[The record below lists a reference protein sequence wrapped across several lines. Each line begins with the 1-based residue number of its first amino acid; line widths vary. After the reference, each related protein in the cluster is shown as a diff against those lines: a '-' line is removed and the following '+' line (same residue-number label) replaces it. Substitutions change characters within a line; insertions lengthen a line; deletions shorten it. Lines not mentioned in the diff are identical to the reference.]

1 MPEAYQ
7 ATAVYPAMR
16 HRATEAPS
24 LTTDAAYYSN
34 IVMDTSSQTNQESTG
49 DYDHYDRLDEYEGP
63 VTNAES
69 RRPLP
74 ATPTVYERPYRASTN
89 AEIHRPLPPPPP
101 PPVYDC
107 LVRWLQ
113 NDTLPFNVWHCIHNV
128 QRHIFVG
135 HCTVIPW
142 GRGIPEILDY
152 VLGTSNFVTTN
163 PVRLSVTNFGIPLIF
178 NTGGNPVSIPLCGVR
193 MLAFTHPFS
202 FPSHAISTFSIFVNF
217 PFIHFPSL
225 SLQPTTP
232 FLSFLLSSVLSL
244 RPFQLL
250 IKIFFQTQL
259 PLSATSISFISPP
272 FPQNLLFRFLIPF
285 ILPFLLPFARKFS
298 LKSYSWNLWAFSG

>member
-1 MPEAYQ
+1 MNFTIYDVSGVESGTKTERRTARQTEYNPAIEMPEAYQ

-107 LVRWLQ
+107 LVR
-113 NDTLPFNVWHCIHNV
+113 
-128 QRHIFVG
+128 
-135 HCTVIPW
+135 
-142 GRGIPEILDY
+142 
-152 VLGTSNFVTTN
+152 
-163 PVRLSVTNFGIPLIF
+163 
-178 NTGGNPVSIPLCGVR
+178 
-193 MLAFTHPFS
+193 
-202 FPSHAISTFSIFVNF
+202 
-217 PFIHFPSL
+217 
-225 SLQPTTP
+225 
-232 FLSFLLSSVLSL
+232 
-244 RPFQLL
+244 
-250 IKIFFQTQL
+250 
-259 PLSATSISFISPP
+259 
-272 FPQNLLFRFLIPF
+272 
-285 ILPFLLPFARKFS
+285 
-298 LKSYSWNLWAFSG
+298 